1 MRSKHELSHAFAFA
15 AAAQSARQ
23 REFGAGERRS
33 PKGFR
38 PTTFRKRADPNGL
51 ARLGACAP
59 APPRDAVFAAIQLE
73 RQVKWMRTQLD
84 QLRADDALIRR
95 LCGKRALPP

>member
-1 MRSKHELSHAFAFA
+1 MPSKHELSHAFAFA

-23 REFGAGERRS
+23 REFRADDRRS
-33 PKGFR
+33 VRGFR
-38 PTTFRKRADPNGL
+38 ATSFRKRPDPTGL
-51 ARLGACAP
+51 AAQGASP
-59 APPRDAVFAAIQLE
+59 PWRPRDTVFAAVQLE
-73 RQVKWMRTQLD
+73 RQLKWMRTQLD